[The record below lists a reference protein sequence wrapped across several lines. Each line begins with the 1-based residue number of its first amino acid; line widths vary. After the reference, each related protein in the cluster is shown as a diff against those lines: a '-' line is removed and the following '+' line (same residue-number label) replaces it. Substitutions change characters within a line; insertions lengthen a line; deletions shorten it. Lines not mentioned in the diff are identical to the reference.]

1 MKKLFIAAAVIVMA
15 GSMASCGQKTQKAAQ
30 DTAATEP
37 VATEQVEAV
46 EIEAVTPESEIPAAA
61 ESQKTQPEQA
71 NNNYYF
77 GGFFLLKHLWVAWGG
92 TDRGAPPPFCTGT
105 EFELSGWERCGR
117 FRYQLGK
124 SDDYFAGY
132 GSSPEVVV

>member
-37 VATEQVEAV
+37 TEQVEAV

-71 NNNYYF
+71 NN
-77 GGFFLLKHLWVAWGG
+77 K
-92 TDRGAPPPFCTGT
+92 
-105 EFELSGWERCGR
+105 
-117 FRYQLGK
+117 
-124 SDDYFAGY
+124 
-132 GSSPEVVV
+132 

>member
-46 EIEAVTPESEIPAAA
+46 EMESEIPAAA

-71 NNNYYF
+71 NN
-77 GGFFLLKHLWVAWGG
+77 K
-92 TDRGAPPPFCTGT
+92 
-105 EFELSGWERCGR
+105 
-117 FRYQLGK
+117 
-124 SDDYFAGY
+124 
-132 GSSPEVVV
+132 

>member
-30 DTAATEP
+30 DTAAT
-37 VATEQVEAV
+37 V

-71 NNNYYF
+71 NN
-77 GGFFLLKHLWVAWGG
+77 K
-92 TDRGAPPPFCTGT
+92 
-105 EFELSGWERCGR
+105 
-117 FRYQLGK
+117 
-124 SDDYFAGY
+124 
-132 GSSPEVVV
+132 

>member
-15 GSMASCGQKTQKAAQ
+15 GSMASCGQKTQKAAQDTAAQ

-71 NNNYYF
+71 NN
-77 GGFFLLKHLWVAWGG
+77 K
-92 TDRGAPPPFCTGT
+92 
-105 EFELSGWERCGR
+105 
-117 FRYQLGK
+117 
-124 SDDYFAGY
+124 
-132 GSSPEVVV
+132 

>member
-15 GSMASCGQKTQKAAQ
+15 GSMASCGQ

-71 NNNYYF
+71 NN
-77 GGFFLLKHLWVAWGG
+77 K
-92 TDRGAPPPFCTGT
+92 
-105 EFELSGWERCGR
+105 
-117 FRYQLGK
+117 
-124 SDDYFAGY
+124 
-132 GSSPEVVV
+132 

>member
-46 EIEAVTPESEIPAAA
+46 EIEAEIPAAA

-71 NNNYYF
+71 NN
-77 GGFFLLKHLWVAWGG
+77 K
-92 TDRGAPPPFCTGT
+92 
-105 EFELSGWERCGR
+105 
-117 FRYQLGK
+117 
-124 SDDYFAGY
+124 
-132 GSSPEVVV
+132 